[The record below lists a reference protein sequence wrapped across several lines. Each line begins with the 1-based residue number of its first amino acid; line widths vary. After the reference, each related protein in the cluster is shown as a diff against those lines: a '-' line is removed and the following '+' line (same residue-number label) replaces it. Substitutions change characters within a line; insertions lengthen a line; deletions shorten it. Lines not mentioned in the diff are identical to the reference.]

1 MIHEK
6 IYTFERKVEENI
18 KDFTSMFVQLSKI
31 HTRGQTQSIKEVFM
45 IYVELIRSYEQLDVE
60 IKRM

>member
-1 MIHEK
+1 MLHEK

-31 HTRGQTQSIKEVFM
+31 HTRG
-45 IYVELIRSYEQLDVE
+45 
-60 IKRM
+60 